1 MPRREPPGTVVTN
14 RRARHDYE
22 ILETFEAGIVL
33 RGSEVKTLRE
43 GKGSLQDAYAV
54 VEGGDVVLHMQIP
67 TYSHTGYEG
76 HEPTRP
82 RKLLLHRKQID
93 QLAARINERG
103 LTLVPLRIYFKN
115 QLVKVELGLARGK
128 RAYDKR
134 QSIALLQS
142 FDQLVGAT
150 AMRGHEQ
157 GLLPRPLRGDFPA
170 YGTVYR
176 DLDEEQLAEAHN
188 IAWERHRALN
198 WLCGLGK
205 RWEDVPTDT

>member
-1 MPRREPPGTVVTN
+1 MPRREPPGTVATN

-22 ILETFEAGIVL
+22 ILETFEAGVVL

-54 VEGGDVVLHMQIP
+54 IQDGDIVLHMQIP

-82 RKLLLHRKQID
+82 RKLLLHRKEID
-93 QLAARINERG
+93 QLARRVAERG
-103 LTLVPLRIYFKN
+103 LTLVPLRLYFKH

-134 QSIALLQS
+134 QAL
-142 FDQLVGAT
+142 AK
-150 AMRGHEQ
+150 
-157 GLLPRPLRGDFPA
+157 
-170 YGTVYR
+170 R
-176 DLDEEQLAEAHN
+176 DADREMA
-188 IAWERHRALN
+188 RVRKTRTRA
-198 WLCGLGK
+198 
-205 RWEDVPTDT
+205 

>member
-1 MPRREPPGTVVTN
+1 MPRREPPGTVATN

-22 ILETFEAGIVL
+22 ILERFEAGVVL

-54 VEGGDVVLHMQIP
+54 IQDGDVVLHMQIP

-82 RKLLLHRKQID
+82 RKLLLHRKQIA
-93 QLAARINERG
+93 QLTARINERG
-103 LTLVPLRIYFKN
+103 LTLVPLRLYFKH

-134 QSIALLQS
+134 QALAKRDAEREIAR
-142 FDQLVGAT
+142 VRKA
-150 AMRGHEQ
+150 
-157 GLLPRPLRGDFPA
+157 
-170 YGTVYR
+170 
-176 DLDEEQLAEAHN
+176 
-188 IAWERHRALN
+188 RA
-198 WLCGLGK
+198 
-205 RWEDVPTDT
+205 R